1 MSCVS
6 HGACRSGLRCF
17 QPPQQQEPRRA
28 ASVPPLC
35 GPPEALERIAVWHLH
50 RVRLT
55 VWPAALCGPLD
66 THRHTHTHTCA
77 HIDGLQKHTHAKKII
92 IIKLSQHIYQ
102 TVKKKKE
109 QCKKSGWSSRVKS
122 AASRKPELFTHT
134 CTLKGQKKNL
144 IRQTESRGQ
153 RAG

>member
-28 ASVPPLC
+28 ASVPPPTPC
-35 GPPEALERIAVWHLH
+35 GPPEASERIPVWHLH

-66 THRHTHTHTCA
+66 THRHTHTHT
-77 HIDGLQKHTHAKKII
+77 DGLQKHTYAKKKK
-92 IIKLSQHIYQ
+92 KLSQHIYQ
-102 TVKKKKE
+102 GGEKKE
-109 QCKKSGWSSRVKS
+109 QCKKWGWSSRVKS

-134 CTLKGQKKNL
+134 CTHTHMHTQRPKKIL